1 MTILVVNDTGIPLP
15 TNGIHRKYNL
25 SSELLL
31 RPLIYT
37 YTLLISYDSD
47 VTKEQMKDILTVDTG
62 KIKIGGETVLRSSGK
77 KKRHPM
83 MASTK
88 KLLQELYA
96 PYNKELVELTGHDGF
111 LWED

>member
-1 MTILVVNDTGIPLP
+1 
-15 TNGIHRKYNL
+15 
-25 SSELLL
+25 
-31 RPLIYT
+31 
-37 YTLLISYDSD
+37 
-47 VTKEQMKDILTVDTG
+47 MKDILTVDTG

-111 LWED
+111 LWDDQKVKQLNMAVDTIGNYSK